1 MTVDPEQ
8 LLRDAEEEIERWLCE
23 LDATSGALLG
33 YAEQR
38 AGVLLAEAEDEAA
51 AIVAAARGE
60 ADRLV
65 SDAERLAGEQLD
77 ALRALTDSEREA
89 VGEELSGLREAVTR
103 LRTELTRV
111 VDTAYDAMPAVEAT
125 ADAIDRAVDDS
136 EPMKRGFLGRL
147 LRR

>member
-8 LLRDAEEEIERWLCE
+8 LRRDAEEEIEAWLCE
-23 LDATSGALLG
+23 LDATYGALLAD
-33 YAEQR
+33 AERR
-38 AGVLLAEAEDEAA
+38 AGTILADAEREAA
-51 AIVAAARGE
+51 AIVAAARAE
-60 ADRLV
+60 AEQLV
-65 SDAERLAGEQLD
+65 GDAERLAGEQLD
-77 ALRALTDSEREA
+77 ALRALTDAEREA
-89 VGEELSGLREAVTR
+89 VGVELSGLREAVTR

-136 EPMKRGFLGRL
+136 EPVKRGFLGRL

>member
-1 MTVDPEQ
+1 
-8 LLRDAEEEIERWLCE
+8 
-23 LDATSGALLG
+23 
-33 YAEQR
+33 
-38 AGVLLAEAEDEAA
+38 
-51 AIVAAARGE
+51 
-60 ADRLV
+60 
-65 SDAERLAGEQLD
+65 
-77 ALRALTDSEREA
+77 
-89 VGEELSGLREAVTR
+89 VTR

>member
-1 MTVDPEQ
+1 MTVDPVQ

-23 LDATSGALLG
+23 LDATYGALL
-33 YAEQR
+33 AEAQER
-38 AGVLLAEAEDEAA
+38 AGAIVADAEDEAA
-51 AIVAAARGE
+51 TILASARAEAEGLVA
-60 ADRLV
+60 
-65 SDAERLAGEQLD
+65 DAERLAD
-77 ALRALTDSEREA
+77 RFTF
-89 VGEELSGLREAVTR
+89 GEELSGLREAVTR

-136 EPMKRGFLGRL
+136 EPVKRGFLGRL

>member
-1 MTVDPEQ
+1 MTVDPVQ

-23 LDATSGALLG
+23 LDATYGALL
-33 YAEQR
+33 AEAQER
-38 AGVLLAEAEDEAA
+38 AGAIVADAEDEAA
-51 AIVAAARGE
+51 TILASARAEAEGLVA
-60 ADRLV
+60 
-65 SDAERLAGEQLD
+65 DAERLAGEQLD

-136 EPMKRGFLGRL
+136 EPVKRGFLGRL